1 MANDKDFKIK
11 NGVKASAYHEAVGT
25 VTSAVENTG
34 PTGIFSTDLYSGGTA
49 QQINNGIDFST
60 DGGLVWIKR
69 RETTGYSHQLF
80 DTERTDSGTDTPKR
94 LSSDSTAGHDVYFSS
109 GEWDWLTDGFDL
121 NNTDANLNGS
131 GGDYVAWSFKKES
144 SFFDVLTYTGDG
156 NAGRTVS
163 HSLGSVPGCIIVKGT
178 GSATTNWAVYHRGV
192 ASDAET
198 DFLRLNLTSA
208 AEDNTSY
215 WNDTAPTSTEFTV
228 GSGTFTNNGTYEYV
242 AYLFG
247 HDTSA
252 DGNIYCGSY
261 TGNGSA
267 TGPIVNLGWEPGWL
281 MIKRTDTGG
290 AGYDWFMFDS
300 ERGMGGSGTGSDLYL
315 DANSDDAEAGDSS
328 ASRFITTSTGFQ
340 LNTTSGSFNASGGN
354 YIFIAI
360 RKATSTNTET
370 LDLSTGSVF
379 EITADADVQIGLS
392 NPAPSGTVSSATLIL
407 NLKGSGEQAN
417 LTTLGTQFV
426 SAASSYMKGSFVGK
440 NGSRMYVSYQ
450 DTNYPYGIFQYNI
463 LRPPYLD
470 SAVLAGWVE
479 VGGTTGTAPTAIF
492 FKPDGTKMYQI
503 DTGNDGVYQWDLST
517 PWEISSAVY
526 NSKQL
531 SIASQATT
539 AEGLWFKTDGT
550 SLYVLDID
558 TDDVYQYDLTT
569 AWDVSTGS
577 YASKSIAETSQ
588 RAGIIFNDDGTKIFI
603 GRTLEEYDLSTAWDI
618 STGTASGSTAGG
630 SIDRYAD
637 KLTLTASGGKYFYL
651 GNRTT
656 RAPNRSYDPLREQKV
671 ARLYFGTPYSISY
684 DSSIKFQRGSTRSAF
699 NIGETRVITFTT
711 RDGGTTYMAQ
721 EVMKGI
727 DDDV

>member
-1 MANDKDFKIK
+1 MANDKDFKVK
-11 NGVKASAYHEAVGT
+11 NGVKASAYYEAVGT
-25 VTSAVENTG
+25 VTSAVETSG
-34 PTGIFSTDLYSGGTA
+34 PTDSFSIDLYTGDGTTSKK
-49 QQINNGIDFST
+49 ITNNIDLST

-69 RETTGYSHQLF
+69 RSDTSEHRLM
-80 DTERTDSGTDTPKR
+80 DTERGASSYLQSNAAADEGTGA
-94 LSSDSTAGHDVYFSS
+94 LSSFD
-109 GEWDWLTDGFDL
+109 TDGFTIGDASAPL
-121 NNTDANLNGS
+121 NAGNGS
-131 GGDYVAWSFKKES
+131 TYVAWTFKQQS
-144 SFFDVLTYTGDG
+144 SFFNVVEY
-156 NAGRTVS
+156 S
-163 HSLGSVPGCIIVKGT
+163 
-178 GSATTNWAVYHRGV
+178 
-192 ASDAET
+192 
-198 DFLRLNLTSA
+198 
-208 AEDNTSY
+208 
-215 WNDTAPTSTEFTV
+215 
-228 GSGTFTNNGTYEYV
+228 GSGTGVKTVNHNLGSAPAVMLVKKKSASQDWLVFSKDTSQPHNKYLKLNTTDSELNYDNIWGENGYLPTATQFKVQHLANESGNYV
-242 AYLFG
+242 AYLF
-247 HDTSA
+247 A
-252 DGNIYCGSY
+252 DDDSDDGYIRCGSY
-261 TGNGSA
+261 TGNNT
-267 TGPIVNLGWEPGWL
+267 TGNSVTLGWEPQWL
-281 MIKRTDTGG
+281 LIKNATTGG
-290 AGYDWFMFDS
+290 TTDDS
-300 ERGMGGSGTGSDLYL
+300 WWLIDKTRGLTDLSSTGDKTLQ
-315 DANSDDAEAGDSS
+315 ANNQTAEDTY
-328 ASRFITTSTGFQ
+328 SRIGTTSTGFELTTGGE
-340 LNTTSGSFNASGGN
+340 LNQNNDT
-354 YIFIAI
+354 YIYIAI
-360 RKATSTNTET
+360 RNGVTTNKRT

-379 EITADADVQIGLS
+379 EVTADADVQIGLS
-392 NPAPSGTVSSATLIL
+392 NPALSGTVSSATLIL
-407 NLKGSGEQAN
+407 NGGSKTTYDIANLKGSGEQAN

-426 SAASSYMKGSFVGK
+426 SAATSYMKGSFVGK

-517 PWEISSAVY
+517 AWEISSAVY

-531 SIASQATT
+531 SIAGQATT